1 MAGTIPLR
9 EPRLKFYFGVELN
22 LGSPS
27 SHQEDENDED
37 HPEAHR
43 SLLSAPW
50 LELTARCCTSGPLPY
65 LERKCSQQR
74 PYGSSRLRRQS
85 FTTGEFL

>member
-9 EPRLKFYFGVELN
+9 EPRLEFHVRVDLH

-27 SHQEDENDED
+27 SQEKDENDED
-37 HPEAHR
+37 HPEAHK

-50 LELTARCCTSGPLPY
+50 LN
-65 LERKCSQQR
+65 
-74 PYGSSRLRRQS
+74 
-85 FTTGEFL
+85 